1 VDRSGLIAAHHGALY
16 RQTDLRI
23 SREFDSRDMRGIA
36 AKGD

>member
-16 RQTDLRI
+16 RQTDLRTLH
-23 SREFDSRDMRGIA
+23 EFDSRDVRGIA